1 MAQARWEFAVAV
13 VVEGRGEGREFW
25 QGGLR
30 LLLFLSIPTRYD
42 KGVDL
47 CQDLLPGLLKNCW

>member
-1 MAQARWEFAVAV
+1 LGVCSGGGGQRQ
-13 VVEGRGEGREFW
+13 GEGREFW
-25 QGGLR
+25 QGGLG

-47 CQDLLPGLLKNCW
+47 CQDLLLGLLKNCW